1 MYYRRDQRG
10 IQRPSTW
17 LEEAPNWRCITKLTW
32 REWCQYNH
40 ELGPV
45 WHGKRVPLWRSGE
58 LCLPALKFPPFFSYS
73 KFNMLGAPSLT
84 GSRDFTWAE
93 KFLYQGGWIIDC
105 RFLALFLGLV
115 FGYFDFEGMTL
126 LRKML
131 SVRVVCCHSFEL
143 IYLRKYLSGYKLAE
157 RR

>member
-1 MYYRRDQRG
+1 MERGCLYR
-10 IQRPSTW
+10 S
-17 LEEAPNWRCITKLTW
+17 
-32 REWCQYNH
+32 
-40 ELGPV
+40 
-45 WHGKRVPLWRSGE
+45 RSGE
-58 LCLPALKFPPFFSYS
+58 LYLPAFKFPPFFSYS

-143 IYLRKYLSGYKLAE
+143 MSTKIFVRLQACRKKVGNTYPKRHRPVPVKRTAWNKGGRKLNYPGWPY
-157 RR
+157 